1 MPDLE
6 LGTVLEE
13 EREQLESLGQHKTE
27 RNHHKEV
34 SPLYRI
40 MLMVCPLSLCSIEE
54 RCDEAECFS
63 ARKRDVGGGT
73 RLKMAGILSER
84 KW

>member
-40 MLMVCPLSLCSIEE
+40 MLMVCICSIEE

-63 ARKRDVGGGT
+63 ARKRDAGEGT